1 MIITQTPLRISFL
14 GGNTD
19 FPDYF
24 LNYGGLVL
32 TTTIDKYI
40 YCIVKE
46 RFDDLVIVNYT
57 IKETVEKVD
66 DLKHDLVREA
76 LKLLGIEKGIEISF
90 LADIPTQG
98 SGLGSS
104 SAVTI
109 GVLNA
114 LHTYLGETV
123 GSKQLAEEAVEIEL
137 GILKRP
143 IGIQDQ
149 HAIVMG
155 GIRAIEFNPSGNVMG
170 QKIIIPDSVREDF
183 NNSLMLLYTGIT
195 RKAEDVLYSFDTE
208 ANKALLDQNKV
219 FANDGTIALLQG
231 DLKRFG
237 ELLHAYWAVKRQLN
251 DKVTNPQIDSM
262 YALAREAGAFG
273 GKIIGAG
280 GGGFMLIMFPAN
292 KRAKI
297 REALKDYKELPFR
310 FSKAGSRVI
319 FQWTN

>member
-24 LNYGGLVL
+24 LNYGGLVF

-46 RFDDLVIVNYT
+46 RFDDLIIVNYT
-57 IKETVEKVD
+57 IKETVENVN

-76 LKLLGIEKGIEISF
+76 LKLLKITKGIEISF
-90 LADIPTQG
+90 LSDIPTKG

-114 LHTYLGETV
+114 LHTFSGETV
-123 GSKQLAEEAVEIEL
+123 GSQQLAEEAIEIEL
-137 GILKRP
+137 HILKRP
-143 IGIQDQ
+143 IGVQDQ
-149 HAIVMG
+149 HVIAMG
-155 GIRAIEFNPSGNVMG
+155 GLRAIEFAQSGQVTG
-170 QKIIIPDSVREDF
+170 QKIIIPESVKEDF

-195 RKAEDVLYSFDTE
+195 RKAEDVLFSFDTE
-208 ANKALLDQNKV
+208 GNKPLLDQNKV
-219 FANDGTIALLQG
+219 FAKDGVIALLQG
-231 DLKRFG
+231 DLKKFG
-237 ELLHAYWAVKRQLN
+237 ELLHTYWEVKKQLS
-251 DKVTNPQIDSM
+251 DKVSNPKIDSM
-262 YALAREAGAFG
+262 YKLAINAGAFG

-280 GGGFMLIMFPAN
+280 GGGFLLVMFPAN
-292 KRAKI
+292 KRAKV

-310 FSKAGSRVI
+310 FSNHGSRVI
-319 FQWTN
+319 FNI

>member
-24 LNYGGLVL
+24 LNYGGLVF

-46 RFDDLVIVNYT
+46 RFDDLIIVNYT
-57 IKETVEKVD
+57 IKETVENVN

-76 LKLLGIEKGIEISF
+76 LKLLKITKGIEISF
-90 LADIPTQG
+90 LSDIPTKG

-114 LHTYLGETV
+114 LPTFSGETV
-123 GSKQLAEEAVEIEL
+123 GSQQLAEEAIEIEL
-137 GILKRP
+137 HILKRP
-143 IGIQDQ
+143 IGVQDQ
-149 HAIVMG
+149 HVIAMG
-155 GIRAIEFNPSGNVMG
+155 GLRAIEFAQSGQVTG
-170 QKIIIPDSVREDF
+170 QKIIIPESVKEDF

-195 RKAEDVLYSFDTE
+195 RKAEDVLFSFDTE
-208 ANKALLDQNKV
+208 GNKPLLDQNKV
-219 FANDGTIALLQG
+219 FAKDGVIALLQG
-231 DLKRFG
+231 DLKKFG
-237 ELLHAYWAVKRQLN
+237 ELLHTYWEVKKQLS
-251 DKVTNPQIDSM
+251 DKVSNPKIDSM
-262 YALAREAGAFG
+262 YKLAINAGAFG

-280 GGGFMLIMFPAN
+280 GGGFLLVMFPAN
-292 KRAKI
+292 KRAKV

-310 FSKAGSRVI
+310 FSNHGSRVI
-319 FQWTN
+319 FNI